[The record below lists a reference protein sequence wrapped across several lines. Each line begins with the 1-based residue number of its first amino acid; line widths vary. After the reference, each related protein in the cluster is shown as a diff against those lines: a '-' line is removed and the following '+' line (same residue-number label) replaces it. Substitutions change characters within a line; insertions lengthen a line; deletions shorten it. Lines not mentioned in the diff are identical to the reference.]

1 MQSRVDR
8 HYRPRL
14 SVFGSVAALVVA
26 AHVLAPE
33 PVAAQPA
40 LACGQTVTGTIGT
53 SGQQDRFTFLG
64 GSGDVV
70 SLTLVRTAVIDPVF
84 TAVVTLVGPGTNNTR
99 TSGVNF
105 YTLPATAVYTV
116 VVHDV
121 YSTARGSYS
130 LRLGWA
136 LPLSKQ
142 CGDRTALACG
152 QEVQASIAAPLEL
165 DLFTF
170 TGQQGSGFLLTLLK
184 LTDIDTGFQAHGR
197 LFGPNGAEIKFVP
210 TGTTTPVEL
219 PAAGTVHPR
228 RP

>member
-53 SGQQDRFTFLG
+53 SGQQDQFTFLG
-64 GSGDVV
+64 GLGDVV
-70 SLTLVRTAVIDPVF
+70 SLTLVRTGVIDPAF
-84 TAVVTLVGPGTNNTR
+84 TAVVTLVGPGTNNSR

-121 YSTARGSYS
+121 YNTGRGSYS

-142 CGDRTALACG
+142 CGDRYGPGLWSRG
-152 QEVQASIAAPLEL
+152 SSIHL
-165 DLFTF
+165 
-170 TGQQGSGFLLTLLK
+170 G
-184 LTDIDTGFQAHGR
+184 
-197 LFGPNGAEIKFVP
+197 
-210 TGTTTPVEL
+210 
-219 PAAGTVHPR
+219 AAGTRSLYFH
-228 RP
+228 RPTRKRLPLDASEAH